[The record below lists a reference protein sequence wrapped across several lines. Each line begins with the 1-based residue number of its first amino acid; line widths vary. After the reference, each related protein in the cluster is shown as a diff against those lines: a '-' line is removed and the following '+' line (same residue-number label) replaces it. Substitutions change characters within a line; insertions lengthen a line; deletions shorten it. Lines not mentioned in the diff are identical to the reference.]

1 MRKTLGR
8 LSITFLIVLLLSS
21 CSDSNNG
28 IAEKQISDISV
39 ESPPASSVRH
49 CFRNE
54 YPIDDNMDV
63 EELIVEIS
71 DNHATGQF
79 NWIPAYKDKRL
90 GRFSGSIQD
99 NTITAGYDFEQE
111 GLSDT
116 VTITIS
122 IEEEKAVVAGGPPEL
137 GLNVTLVRV
146 GC

>member
-1 MRKTLGR
+1 
-8 LSITFLIVLLLSS
+8 
-21 CSDSNNG
+21 
-28 IAEKQISDISV
+28 
-39 ESPPASSVRH
+39 
-49 CFRNE
+49 
-54 YPIDDNMDV
+54 MDV

-99 NTITAGYDFEQE
+99 NTINASYDFEQE

-122 IEEEKAVVAGGPPEL
+122 IEEEKAVVDGGPPEL
-137 GLNVTLVRV
+137 GLNVTLVRA